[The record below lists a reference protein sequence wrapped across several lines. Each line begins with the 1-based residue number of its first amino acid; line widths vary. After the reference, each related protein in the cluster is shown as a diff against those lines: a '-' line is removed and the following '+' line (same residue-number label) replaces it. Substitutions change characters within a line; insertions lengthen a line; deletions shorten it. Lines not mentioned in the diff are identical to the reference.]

1 MATGTIIPSPKFT
14 GFDANGNPLAGGKL
28 YTYVAG
34 TPSDPQTTYSNV
46 ELTSPNANPVVLDS
60 AGVATVFVSAG
71 TSFKYVLKDSADVTI
86 WTADNIG
93 AVPKSTA
100 TLDVT
105 VTAGE
110 AISALDA
117 VYISQ
122 GDGSKTSGSAYQTDA
137 DETYSSS
144 LAITIGLAPA
154 AIASEETGSIRLG
167 GALGGYTGLTA
178 GATQYV
184 SATAGAL
191 TGTPPANE
199 RIVGQAVST
208 TEVMLAS
215 NAIGDALAAIRAGG
229 IAIASQAAN
238 EIIYASSAT
247 QLTRSSTF
255 TYDGSSLG
263 VGVTNPAFYVT
274 AVNGE
279 AGAQYTINSTHATYT
294 GSALKV
300 GAVRAASTAYNLIY
314 TATGTA
320 AGGSSGTASFIV
332 RGDGQTTIAG
342 NLGVNTSSVK
352 ATAHVKAPGNN
363 WEDGVLLE
371 HNSGDTGW
379 NFHPENNGENA
390 LFIGYNANTAA
401 SLAGQNATAVMNL
414 TSAGNVGVGTTVP
427 GTAIAATGMLH
438 SVNCVR
444 AWGKV
449 NAKTGTPVLAD
460 DSFNVTVGEIASP
473 EAGKTLVT
481 FATALPH
488 ANYAVTITFCDDFP
502 KFATIQAESTASFQ
516 VWTFDTTSPTQVLE
530 DLEWTFAVISD

>member
-1 MATGTIIPSPKFT
+1 
-14 GFDANGNPLAGGKL
+14 
-28 YTYVAG
+28 
-34 TPSDPQTTYSNV
+34 
-46 ELTSPNANPVVLDS
+46 
-60 AGVATVFVSAG
+60 
-71 TSFKYVLKDSADVTI
+71 
-86 WTADNIG
+86 
-93 AVPKSTA
+93 
-100 TLDVT
+100 
-105 VTAGE
+105 
-110 AISALDA
+110 
-117 VYISQ
+117 
-122 GDGSKTSGSAYQTDA
+122 
-137 DETYSSS
+137 
-144 LAITIGLAPA
+144 
-154 AIASEETGSIRLG
+154 
-167 GALGGYTGLTA
+167 
-178 GATQYV
+178 
-184 SATAGAL
+184 
-191 TGTPPANE
+191 
-199 RIVGQAVST
+199 
-208 TEVMLAS
+208 MLAS

>member
-14 GFDANGNPLAGGKL
+14 GFDANGNPLSGGKL

-46 ELTSPNANPVVLDS
+46 ELTSANANPVVLDS

-71 TSFKYVLKDSADVTI
+71 TSFKYVLKDSADVLI
-86 WTADNIG
+86 WSADNIG

-122 GDGSKTSGSAYQTDA
+122 GDGSKTSGRAYQTDA

-144 LAITIGLAPA
+144 LAVTIGLAPA
-154 AIASEETGSIRLG
+154 AIASGETGSIRLG

-184 SATAGAL
+184 SATPGAL
-191 TGTPPANE
+191 TGTAPTNS

-215 NAIGDALAAIRAGG
+215 NAVGDSLAAIRAGG

-263 VGVTNPAFYVT
+263 VGVTSPAFYVT
-274 AVNGE
+274 AIGS
-279 AGAQYTINSTHATYT
+279 GATDQYTINSTHATYT

-300 GAVRAASTAYNLIY
+300 GAVRAATSAYNLIY
-314 TATGTA
+314 TATGTSA
-320 AGGSSGTASFIV
+320 DGSSGTQSFVV
-332 RGDGQTTIAG
+332 RGDGTVTIAG
-342 NLGVNTSSVK
+342 LEGVGTSAVRSTIHLK
-352 ATAHVKAPGNN
+352 PGGNN
-363 WEDGVLLE
+363 WEDGLLLE

-379 NFHPENNGENA
+379 NFHPENNAANA
-390 LFIGYNANTAA
+390 LFVGYNANTAA
-401 SLAGQNATAVMNL
+401 SLAGQTATAVMVL
-414 TSAGNVGVGTTVP
+414 TSAGNVGVGTSSP
-427 GTAIAATGMLH
+427 GTATVATGTIN
-438 SVNCVR
+438 SANSIRCW
-444 AWGKV
+444 AKV
-449 NAKTGTPVLAD
+449 DVTSGTPVLD
-460 DSFNVTVGEIASP
+460 DSYNVASLTDV
-473 EAGKTLVT
+473 AVGKTRIT
-481 FATALPH
+481 FSTAMPH
-488 ANYAVTITFCDDFP
+488 ANYAALVTFCDNFP
-502 KFATIQAESTASFQ
+502 KLAVVQNELEASVE
-516 VWTFDTTSPTQVLE
+516 VWTYALDGSTLE
-530 DLEWTFAVISD
+530 DLDWSFAIVSD